1 MAWVLT
7 GKFILKSLVVIVLA
21 IVLLLGVLIYIV
33 SNGIPFI
40 EGDTKIKTGHGFH
53 FTIGMN
59 KSEVFH
65 AIKNKY
71 NKEDYYLRVLREKS
85 SDISSSLEGYTSN
98 GRPYLANSPYY
109 EWRAPIRETSE
120 LLSPLMLTSRWDINM
135 PAEWVN
141 SIYLEFDQDKLVE
154 IRKSRWVFERP

>member
-1 MAWVLT
+1 MDWVVT
-7 GKFILKSLVVIVLA
+7 GKLILKSLVVIVLA

-33 SNGIPFI
+33 GNGIPFV

-53 FTIGMN
+53 FTIGMS
-59 KSEVFH
+59 KSEVFD
-65 AIKNKY
+65 AIKSKY
-71 NKEDYYLRVLREKS
+71 NQEDYYLRVLWEKT
-85 SDISSSLEGYTSN
+85 SDISFSLEAYTNS

-109 EWRAPIRETSE
+109 EWRVPIRETPE
-120 LLSPLMLTSRWDINM
+120 LLPPLILTARWDINM

-141 SIYLEFDQDKLVE
+141 SIYLEFKQDKLVE